1 MRKFDL
7 NRTVWLEAESK
18 KIGNLQLP
26 ESLFEAMHRSPV
38 VNIEAPMAE
47 RVKLWREDYPHFALD
62 PQAMVRKLEPLKP
75 LVGKET
81 LGLWMTLATEGRV
94 DELFESVMV
103 RHYDPCYGRSTRR
116 HYSEQPQALELPLE
130 SLGPAGL
137 MTTARQLIELDGS
150 PPTPE

>member
-26 ESLFEAMHRSPV
+26 ESLYGAMHRSPV
-38 VNIEAPMAE
+38 INIDAPMAE
-47 RVKLWREDYPHFALD
+47 RVRLWREDYSHFALD

-81 LGLWMTLATEGRV
+81 LGHWMALATEGRV
-94 DELFESVMV
+94 DELFESIMA
-103 RHYDPCYGRSTRR
+103 RHYDPCYERSTKRN
-116 HYSEQPQALELPLE
+116 YGEQPEAMELPLT
-130 SLGPAGL
+130 SLGLAGL
-137 MTTARQLIELDGS
+137 MTAVRQLIEVDES
-150 PPTPE
+150 